1 MGEGFLRFACVQM
14 KKKEFHYSKSSVDIG
29 DVGDVNID
37 KFVISDKFPSSKNG
51 SGCMYF
57 VGYKKRKRLHR

>member
-57 VGYKKRKRLHR
+57 VGCKKRKRLHR